1 MNTKEKLTPE
11 QQAERT
17 RGLYKNLERQA
28 HKIFKHDRSGSIDT
42 RKPYF
47 AAEKRFCRFLAENY
61 SLQNLKNVE
70 PRHFYAF
77 AEDMKAKGLSTSY
90 IYATLSAIRY
100 YNDKLGGKNEMPKD
114 NKELHLEKRHPGAL
128 NRAWMDSEIEKACR
142 VAYEMKGG
150 GDHLDIIAAFR
161 LGQRFGL
168 RVNES
173 VQVKVGDLEYALRTR
188 QFHVPRGKC
197 GQRRD
202 IPVTT
207 KEQITLL
214 EKLIAYA
221 KKKGKESGDYLLC
234 DNHDN
239 SVFEEKKRIE
249 RWISNHKHKFQDP
262 DRASKVEPGKKP
274 RATKRLG
281 FHSLRHTYTQKSMK
295 TMREQGLPEKKVQK
309 EASESLGHH
318 RTSITKIYEE

>member
-1 MNTKEKLTPE
+1 MSNKEKLTPE

-17 RGLYKNLERQA
+17 EGLYKNLESQA
-28 HKIFKHDRSGSIDT
+28 YKIFKHDRSGSIDT

-100 YNDKLGGKNEMPKD
+100 YNDKLGGRYEMPKD

-202 IPVTT
+202 IPVTI

-214 EKLIAYA
+214 EKLLAYA
-221 KKKGKESGDYLLC
+221 KKKGKESGDYLLAITMITASLKRR
-234 DNHDN
+234 
-239 SVFEEKKRIE
+239 SVSSAGSAI
-249 RWISNHKHKFQDP
+249 
-262 DRASKVEPGKKP
+262 
-274 RATKRLG
+274 
-281 FHSLRHTYTQKSMK
+281 
-295 TMREQGLPEKKVQK
+295 
-309 EASESLGHH
+309 
-318 RTSITKIYEE
+318 TSISFRILTELPKSNPARSPEQPNVSDSIRFGIPTRKSR